1 MPQEL
6 IDRARNNLLRARA
19 ELQVAKGD
27 IDDPRAALEQVSLAV
42 EIVKA
47 DAAIAQAELLA
58 DISQRLRVLTSHP
71 KDKDATRDA
80 VRPKADGTEAGE

>member
-1 MPQEL
+1 MSQEL
-6 IDRARNNLLRARA
+6 IDRARNNLLRVRA

-58 DISQRLRVLTSHP
+58 DISQQLRALTSHP

-80 VRPKADGTEAGE
+80 VRPKADGRGAGE